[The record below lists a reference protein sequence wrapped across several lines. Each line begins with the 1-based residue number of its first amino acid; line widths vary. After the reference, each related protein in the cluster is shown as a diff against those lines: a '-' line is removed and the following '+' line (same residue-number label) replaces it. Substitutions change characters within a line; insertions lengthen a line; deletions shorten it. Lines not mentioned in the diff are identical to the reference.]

1 MEVKLSCQN
10 VCFFFLSFI
19 SYEEDT
25 VAINL
30 VLFDIY
36 FH

>member
-1 MEVKLSCQN
+1 MCV
-10 VCFFFLSFI
+10 FFFLSFI

-25 VAINL
+25 VAINP